1 MCSRRTDQDRRYSA
15 ARRAGAWTGTEIHGD
30 KRGRSSTPYTAD
42 GPASQS
48 VSRGCVPI
56 RAISNPVCEACV
68 VLECHCLSGCAASGR
83 FLLNAASPRD
93 EKQPRCSDHQ
103 EYEQTEHRF
112 LLNAA
117 SPRDEKQPRCSDHQ
131 EYEQTEHRG
140 QQSKSVELTLS
151 EVVTPDEDDVLAP
164 ALRGDCREV
173 AAGKE

>member
-1 MCSRRTDQDRRYSA
+1 MHSAYGSSA
-15 ARRAGAWTGTEIHGD
+15 ARRAGARTGTEIHGD
-30 KRGRSSTPYTAD
+30 KRDRSSTRYAAD
-42 GPASQS
+42 GQASQS

-68 VLECHCLSGCAASGR
+68 VLECHCLSGCAASG
-83 FLLNAASPRD
+83 
-93 EKQPRCSDHQ
+93 
-103 EYEQTEHRF
+103 RF